1 MIGNRSER
9 FIYWVTRS
17 VLLQS
22 LELIDNYFP
31 FINDYIRGFFE
42 PSFLTKLKLI
52 INFASLC
59 EYSNVKVWSALIYGL
74 HVLILCAGKGM
85 LR

>member
-52 INFASLC
+52 INFASLG
-59 EYSNVKVWSALIYGL
+59 EYSNVKFGPLLFMVCMYCFFAQ
-74 HVLILCAGKGM
+74 GKEC
-85 LR
+85 